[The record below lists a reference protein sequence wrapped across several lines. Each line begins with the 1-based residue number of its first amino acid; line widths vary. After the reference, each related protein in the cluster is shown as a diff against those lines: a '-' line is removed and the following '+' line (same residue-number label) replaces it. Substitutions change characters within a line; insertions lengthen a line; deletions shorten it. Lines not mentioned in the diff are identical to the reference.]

1 MIRRF
6 DRLVSFGSAV
16 VDISTFIPHLPVQ
29 GGDVLSTDSLIALG
43 GAFNAESAA
52 LRLGLTT
59 VHCGSTGTGRNSTL
73 MLEELAAEGI
83 EFVGKKYDDT
93 DVGFCITMVEP
104 SGERTFVT
112 TTGAEARLDFESLRR
127 VTLGPTDALYIS
139 GYDLVYPEAKDALT
153 EWLKADLLN
162 GAAMFF
168 DPAALVEDIEEE
180 VLEIIRRDA
189 FLIAC
194 NEYEFD
200 FIKPR
205 VDDRALFVRR
215 IGPGGCEL
223 YECAE
228 LRQSVPVD
236 AVKPLD
242 STGAGDVHMG
252 ALIAFLAE
260 GHGWRPALE
269 LANRAAVFSVQVR
282 GGASGPTRSQLGI

>member
-6 DRLVSFGSAV
+6 DRLLSFGSAV
-16 VDISTFIPHLPVQ
+16 VDISTFVPHLPAQ

-52 LRLGLTT
+52 HRLGLTT
-59 VHCGSTGTGRNSTL
+59 IHCGSTGAGRNSTL
-73 MLEELAAEGI
+73 MLEELAREGV
-83 EFVGKKYDDT
+83 EFAGKTYEDT
-93 DVGFCITMVEP
+93 DVGFCVTMVEP

-112 TTGAEARLDFESLRR
+112 TTGAEARLDFETLSR
-127 VTLGPTDALYIS
+127 VKLGPTDALYVS

-168 DPAALVEDIEEE
+168 DPAALVEDIDEEA
-180 VLEIIRRDA
+180 LEIIRRDA

-205 VDDRALFVRR
+205 VDDRALFARR
-215 IGPGGCEL
+215 IGAGGCEL

-228 LRQSVPVD
+228 LRQSVPVEV
-236 AVKPLD
+236 VKPLD

-252 ALIAFLAE
+252 ALIAFLAQ

-269 LANRAAVFSVQVR
+269 FANRAAAFSVQVR
-282 GGASGPTRSQLGI
+282 GGASGPTRAQIGV

>member
-6 DRLVSFGSAV
+6 NRLISFGSAV

-52 LRLGLTT
+52 HRLGLPT

-73 MLEELAAEGI
+73 MLEELAREGVQ
-83 EFVGKKYDDT
+83 FAGKTYEDI

-112 TTGAEARLDFESLRR
+112 TTGAEARLDFSALSQIELS
-127 VTLGPTDALYIS
+127 PTDAVYVS
-139 GYDLVYPEAKDALT
+139 GYDLVYPESKAALT

-168 DPAALVEDIEEE
+168 DPAALVEDIDEEA
-180 VLEIIRRDA
+180 LEIIRREA
-189 FLIAC
+189 FLIVC

-205 VDDRALFVRR
+205 ATDRALFARR
-215 IGPGGCEL
+215 IGAGGCEL

-228 LRQSVPVD
+228 LRQSVPVE
-236 AVKPLD
+236 AVTPID

-260 GHGWRPALE
+260 GHGWRAALE
-269 LANRAAVFSVQVR
+269 LANRAAAYSVQVR